1 MAMPPHVVKKI
12 IDAMPDGPE
21 KEKKL
26 KSFNRQLKICMI
38 AQLVML
44 GVMGIVV
51 VVTVYI
57 FFMRNMGA

>member
-1 MAMPPHVVKKI
+1 MAIPPHVIKKF

-44 GVMGIVV
+44 GVMTIAA
-51 VVTVYI
+51 VVTV
-57 FFMRNMGA
+57 